1 MKRRNIAEVRRCC
14 NGSYIGRGRASLII
28 FLEKKTMNFTGNVKT
43 KSNPASYVWGV
54 KNPQKVA
61 NKYNGYGVKKNR

>member
-14 NGSYIGRGRASLII
+14 NGSVIMRGRASLVSYFVGGIM
-28 FLEKKTMNFTGNVKT
+28 KNVKA
-43 KSNPASYVWGV
+43 KNEPAAYVWGV

-61 NKYNGYGVKKNR
+61 NKYNGFGVKKNK

>member
-1 MKRRNIAEVRRCC
+1 M
-14 NGSYIGRGRASLII
+14 
-28 FLEKKTMNFTGNVKT
+28 MNFTNNTKV

-61 NKYNGYGVKKNR
+61 NKYNGYGIKKSK